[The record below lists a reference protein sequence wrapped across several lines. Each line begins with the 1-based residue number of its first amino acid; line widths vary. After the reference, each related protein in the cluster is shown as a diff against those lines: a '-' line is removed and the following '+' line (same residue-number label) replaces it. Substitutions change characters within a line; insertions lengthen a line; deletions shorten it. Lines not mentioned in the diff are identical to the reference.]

1 MPDELLEEELDPR
14 GIFLFYFLPLFF
26 PFWFVLFFFLS
37 LSVDDPDDELDED
50 EDCFKSLVFIYFFE
64 FFELFEE
71 ADEDFEEERFFLR
84 SFSSFVSIYLLLF
97 SNCFVAL
104 LWNEFELL
112 EFYDES
118 PSFCASFLLINYFY
132 S

>member
-1 MPDELLEEELDPR
+1 
-14 GIFLFYFLPLFF
+14 
-26 PFWFVLFFFLS
+26 LS

-50 EDCFKSLVFIYFFE
+50 EDCFKSLVLIYFFE

-104 LWNEFELL
+104 L
-112 EFYDES
+112 
-118 PSFCASFLLINYFY
+118 
-132 S
+132 